1 MNYFLD
7 SLMRKLISNSNERIL
22 LPFYHKISDKKNTF
36 TKHLYTPRK
45 IIDFKEDL
53 AVFKKYYKPISM
65 QEFIEISESKVS
77 VNKNYFHVT
86 FDDGLSNFYKVAA
99 SMLRENNIPATI
111 FINSDFVDNKA
122 LFYRYK
128 AWNCRITKRR
138 KINFI

>member
-86 FDDGLSNFYKVAA
+86 F
-99 SMLRENNIPATI
+99 MLR
-111 FINSDFVDNKA
+111 DVDGHNTL
-122 LFYRYK
+122 LFYQLFL
-128 AWNCRITKRR
+128 R
-138 KINFI
+138 KDQNHQ